1 MTSPHARSPL
11 RASAPRGDVGGSAN
25 LGETAG
31 ASVWG
36 RESSRAIVSRLLGDA
51 RRQGEALT
59 VLWIDIDRFRQINDT
74 FGHASGDQI
83 IDCVARR
90 IQSVAPAG
98 CPCVRMGS
106 DEFVLLPTGL
116 TPTDVERL
124 ARHILAE
131 VEKPLNLH
139 SINIHPTVS
148 IGLHRAR
155 LDETAD
161 QLLESA
167 DRAMIDAKR
176 HGGNRCVWSGQEEL
190 PGLLSIERS
199 RRELAVAANLHEA
212 LAHGGIWLRYQPIIR
227 PDGSLE
233 AVEALMSCAVGTPPV
248 SPGEFIPV
256 AEKIGLIDKLGE
268 WSLIE
273 GALCAA
279 RLHRRGWPTKVA
291 INVSR
296 AQLLSE
302 GFLHALQGAL
312 LCANVA
318 PQWIELE
325 LTESLFME
333 QTPIVQNNLRR
344 IRDTGVG
351 LAIDDFG
358 TGYSCLA
365 NLKDLPA
372 TKLKFDRAFIQ
383 CLPDDL
389 RALAIVRSVTDLAH
403 YLGLV
408 VVAEG
413 VETPEQLATCEDA
426 GLDATQGY
434 HHAVPMPEEQLLAWL
449 EAHDHES

>member
-1 MTSPHARSPL
+1 MTSPPAPSP
-11 RASAPRGDVGGSAN
+11 RCASVPNGGSGSSSTGA
-25 LGETAG
+25 GVGTGSWSRET
-31 ASVWG
+31 G
-36 RESSRAIVSRLLGDA
+36 RALCHQLLQQA
-51 RRQGEALT
+51 RQQHRTLT
-59 VLWIDIDRFRQINDT
+59 VVWIDIDRFRQINDT
-74 FGHASGDQI
+74 FGHACGDQI
-83 IDCVARR
+83 IESLAQR
-90 IQSVAPAG
+90 IQSAVPPS

-106 DEFVLLPTGL
+106 DEFVLLHTALSHTGA
-116 TPTDVERL
+116 EQL
-124 ARHILAE
+124 ARSILAE
-131 VEKPLNLH
+131 VSKPLALQG
-139 SINIHPTVS
+139 IDIRPTVS
-148 IGLHRAR
+148 LGLHRAHAG
-155 LDETAD
+155 ETASEV
-161 QLLESA
+161 LEQA

-176 HGGNRCVWSGQEEL
+176 HGGNRWVWSGHETL
-190 PGLLSIERS
+190 PGALGIEHS
-199 RRELAVAANLHEA
+199 RRELAVASHLHEA
-212 LAHGGIWLRYQPIIR
+212 LDRGGFWLRYQPILR

-233 AVEALMSCAVGTPPV
+233 AVEALMSCGMGHPPL

-268 WSLIE
+268 WCLME

-302 GFLHALQGAL
+302 GFLNALQGAL
-312 LCANVA
+312 VCANVA

-333 QTPIVQNNLRR
+333 QTPIVQDNLRR

-365 NLKDLPA
+365 SLKDLPA

-383 CLPDDL
+383 SLPDDP
-389 RALAIVRSVTDLAH
+389 RALAIVRSMTDLAH
-403 YLGLV
+403 HLGLV

-413 VETPEQLATCEDA
+413 VETPEQLAACEDA
-426 GLDATQGY
+426 GLDSTQGY
-434 HHAVPMPEEQLLAWL
+434 HHALPMPEDQLLAWM
-449 EAHDHES
+449 EAHNHEC